1 MVVRD
6 VIALPIR
13 THLAFA
19 CERAHK
25 GTLTGEGYLCVG
37 RYHTTSTGVDRMV
50 TQAFVSAVVMGLL
63 VVGVFAAATRLNAA
77 ASTTTEGTKIQWYGA
92 TSRASVS
99 ERPDMLGFGFVVVAL
114 LAGVITLGAVGG
126 LPMLSGSNP
135 FGLIMAMLGVLIA
148 GFLFLGPYTVV
159 RQNDLSHALGVA
171 AGIAGLGFA
180 FLVLIIAQLAYG
192 VV

>member
-1 MVVRD
+1 
-6 VIALPIR
+6 
-13 THLAFA
+13 
-19 CERAHK
+19 
-25 GTLTGEGYLCVG
+25 
-37 RYHTTSTGVDRMV
+37 MV
-50 TQAFVSAVVMGLL
+50 TQAFVSAIVMGLL

-92 TSRASVS
+92 TSGRTSVS
-99 ERPDMLGFGFVVVAL
+99 ERPDMLGLGFVIVAL

-135 FGLIMAMLGVLIA
+135 FGLIMAMLGLLVA
-148 GFLFLGPYTVV
+148 AFLFLGPYTVV
-159 RQNDLSHALGVA
+159 RQNDLGHALGVA